1 MENKA
6 ISRLFRPIPLIFII
20 LSIVFAVAS
29 SVLASWK
36 IDYRVLLAG
45 NILLFAV
52 TTVSFLL
59 YVKGL
64 GSKNMHA
71 FVRVMYGSL
80 LVKLMVCLIAVL
92 VYAAVEK
99 AAVNKNGIYGC
110 FILYVLYTW
119 LEVRMLLALSA
130 SGPRGSGPA
139 ANDNKR
145 PNHV

>member
-6 ISRLFRPIPLIFII
+6 NVRLFRPILLIFIF

-29 SVLASWK
+29 SALASRG
-36 IDYRVLLAG
+36 IDYRVLFAG

-52 TTVSFLL
+52 TTASFFL

-64 GSKNMHA
+64 GNKNMHA

-80 LVKLMVCLIAVL
+80 LVKFMVCLVAVL
-92 VYAAVEK
+92 IYASVMK
-99 AAVNKNGIYGC
+99 TGVNRNGIFGC

-119 LEVRMLLALSA
+119 LEVRILLRLSGTK
-130 SGPRGSGPA
+130 S
-139 ANDNKR
+139 DNA
-145 PNHV
+145 